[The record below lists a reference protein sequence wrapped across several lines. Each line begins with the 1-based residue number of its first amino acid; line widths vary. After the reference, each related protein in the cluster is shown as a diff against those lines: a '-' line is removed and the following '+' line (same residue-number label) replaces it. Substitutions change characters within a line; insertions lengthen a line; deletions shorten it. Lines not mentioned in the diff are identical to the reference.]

1 MRMPNVADCRTRLA
15 GHFSGREPILLV
27 HMRLR
32 GESSRVW
39 QNCASA
45 AGVKPDWAASVL
57 AWNLQE
63 GRRATTAVSNL
74 TLRDAPP
81 DLVTLMTE
89 RILCVDDDEDG
100 CALLAATLT
109 QLGYQAE
116 STTSPAEAL
125 ELIVAKDFHAVISD
139 LNMEG
144 MDGLQ
149 LCERIL
155 EKRPGLPV
163 IVVTGHGSME
173 SAIGAM
179 RVGAY
184 DFIPKP
190 VEPKMLGLSVARAV
204 RTQQLQAEVK
214 RLREALAEPADGA
227 TFIGDSAAA
236 RAVKELTKR
245 VAKSDASVLI
255 VGETGTGKELVA
267 RSLHQHSERGP
278 FVAVNCA
285 AVPPNLLESE
295 LFGHTRGAFTDAKVA
310 RRGLFQEAT
319 GGTLFLDEVG
329 EMPLEMQAKL
339 LRALQ
344 ERVVR
349 PVGSD
354 AEQPFDARIITATHR
369 DLDEDVASGRF
380 RQDLFYRINVV
391 SIHVPP
397 LRERG
402 SDVLKLASHFLQ
414 KSADRTGGPVRRL
427 SPQVAERLLAYDW
440 PGNVREVENCVERAV
455 ALARFDE
462 LTLEDL
468 PERIRS
474 YRPDRFVM
482 TADEVEEIIPL
493 DELER
498 RYISRAL
505 KMLNGNK
512 ARAAQLLGVDRRTLY
527 RRLGRYA
534 EKGSKTKAPDGTVVG
549 VGI

>member
-1 MRMPNVADCRTRLA
+1 
-15 GHFSGREPILLV
+15 
-27 HMRLR
+27 
-32 GESSRVW
+32 
-39 QNCASA
+39 
-45 AGVKPDWAASVL
+45 
-57 AWNLQE
+57 
-63 GRRATTAVSNL
+63 
-74 TLRDAPP
+74 
-81 DLVTLMTE
+81 MTE
-89 RILCVDDDEDG
+89 RLLCVDDDADACE
-100 CALLAATLT
+100 LLAASLR
-109 QLGYQAE
+109 QLGYQTE
-116 STTSPAEAL
+116 QTTSPSEAL
-125 ELIVAKDFHAVISD
+125 ELVVAKDFHAVISD
-139 LNMEG
+139 LGMAE
-144 MDGLQ
+144 MDGLE

-155 EKRPGLPV
+155 AKRPGIPV
-163 IVVTGHGSME
+163 IVVTGQGSME

-184 DFIPKP
+184 DFITKP
-190 VEPKMLGLSVARAV
+190 VDPKLLGLTVARAV
-204 RTQQLQAEVK
+204 RTQHLQSEVV
-214 RLREALAEPADGA
+214 RLREALSEAPEGSHV
-227 TFIGDSAAA
+227 IGDSSVV
-236 RAVKELTKR
+236 RR
-245 VAKSDASVLI
+245 VNDLIQRVSKSDASVLI
-255 VGETGTGKELVA
+255 YGETGTGKELVA
-267 RSLHQHSERGP
+267 RSLHKQSGRGT

-295 LFGHTRGAFTDAKVA
+295 LFGHTRGAFTDAKLA
-310 RRGLFQEAT
+310 RRGLFLEAA

-339 LRALQ
+339 LRVLQ

-354 AEQPFDARIITATHR
+354 TEHPFDARIITATHR
-369 DLDEDVASGRF
+369 DLEDDVAKRRF

-414 KSADRTGGPVRRL
+414 KSADRTGQPVRHL
-427 SPQVAERLLAYDW
+427 SPSVAERILVYDW
-440 PGNVREVENCVERAV
+440 PGNVRELENCIERAI
-455 ALARFDE
+455 ALSRFDE

-482 TADEVEEIIPL
+482 TADDVEEIISL

-505 KMLNGNK
+505 KLLNGNK

-527 RRLGRYA
+527 RRLGKYA
-534 EKGSKTKAPDGTVVG
+534 STDTNTATNGSANGNGAAATNGASAGYE
-549 VGI
+549 

>member
-1 MRMPNVADCRTRLA
+1 
-15 GHFSGREPILLV
+15 
-27 HMRLR
+27 
-32 GESSRVW
+32 
-39 QNCASA
+39 
-45 AGVKPDWAASVL
+45 
-57 AWNLQE
+57 
-63 GRRATTAVSNL
+63 
-74 TLRDAPP
+74 
-81 DLVTLMTE
+81 MTE
-89 RILCVDDDEDG
+89 RLLCVDDDEDA
-100 CALLAATLT
+100 CELLAASLR
-109 QLGYQAE
+109 QLGYQVE
-116 STTSPAEAL
+116 GTTSPPQAL
-125 ELIVAKDFHAVISD
+125 EMIVAKDYHAVISD
-139 LNMEG
+139 LSMAE

-155 EKRPGLPV
+155 EKRPGIPV
-163 IVVTGHGSME
+163 IVVTGQGSME
-173 SAIGAM
+173 AAIGAM

-184 DFIPKP
+184 DFITKP
-190 VEPKMLGLSVARAV
+190 VDPKLLGLSVARAV
-204 RTQQLQAEVK
+204 RTQHLQTEVV
-214 RLREALAEPADGA
+214 RLREALSETPDGLPLV
-227 TFIGDSAAA
+227 GDSS
-236 RAVKELTKR
+236 AVRSVNDLIQR

-267 RSLHQHSERGP
+267 RALHRHSGRGP

-295 LFGHTRGAFTDAKVA
+295 LFGHTRGAFTDAKSA
-310 RRGLFQEAT
+310 RRGLFQEAE

-354 AEQPFDARIITATHR
+354 TEQSFDARIVTATHR
-369 DLDEDVASGRF
+369 DLDDDVSKGRF

-391 SIHVPP
+391 SIQVPP

-402 SDVLKLASHFLQ
+402 SDVLKLASAFLQ
-414 KSADRTGGPVRRL
+414 KSADRTGQAVRHL
-427 SPQVAERLLAYDW
+427 SPPVAERLLAYDW
-440 PGNVREVENCVERAV
+440 PGNVRELENCVERAV

-468 PERIRS
+468 PERVRS

-482 TADEVEEIIPL
+482 TADDVEEIISL

-498 RYISRAL
+498 RYIARAL
-505 KMLNGNK
+505 KLLNGNK

-534 EKGSKTKAPDGTVVG
+534 TTSSKPKPANGLSG
-549 VGI
+549 NGASGGASAGGYE